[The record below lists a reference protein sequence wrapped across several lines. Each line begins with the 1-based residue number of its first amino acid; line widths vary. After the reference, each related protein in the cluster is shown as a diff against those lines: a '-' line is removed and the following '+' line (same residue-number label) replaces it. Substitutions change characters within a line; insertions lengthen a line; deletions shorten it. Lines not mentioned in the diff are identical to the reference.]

1 MSNNNRVQLFALV
14 NRSEPFE
21 FTFDGIT
28 LEGQWYKWRTT
39 SPNYQRQRAEKLAGL
54 PEIPEEGDEE
64 TKQKALEAW
73 EQALRKVNAQTLKD
87 TIKSWNAV
95 EVLQRTLTKDEY
107 AECSPRVQR
116 LYKLTA
122 DDNEDLG
129 YTIINEAD
137 ADVERP
143 VPVDIEVFE
152 ELPQSFVTAMAQH
165 FQKIREETLNPPKP
179 DSSQNG

>member
-1 MSNNNRVQLFALV
+1 MSNNNRVQLFALI
-14 NRSEPFE
+14 NRTEPFE
-21 FTFDGIT
+21 FEFDGIT

-95 EVLQRTLTKDEY
+95 EVLPRTMTKEEY
-107 AECSPRVQR
+107 AEVSPRLQR
-116 LYKLTA
+116 LYKPVA
-122 DDNEDLG
+122 DANLELG

-137 ADVERP
+137 AEVERP
-143 VPVDIEVFE
+143 IPVDIEVFE
-152 ELPQSFVTAMAQH
+152 ELPQSFITAMAQH
-165 FQKIREETLNPPKP
+165 FQKIREETLNPTKP
-179 DSSQNG
+179 DSSQSG